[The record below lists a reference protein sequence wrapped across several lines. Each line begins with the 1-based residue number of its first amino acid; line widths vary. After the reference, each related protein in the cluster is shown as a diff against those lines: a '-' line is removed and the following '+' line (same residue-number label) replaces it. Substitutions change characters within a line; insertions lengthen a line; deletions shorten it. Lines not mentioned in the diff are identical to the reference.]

1 MENKISS
8 KDLQAF
14 FLDALSGVEYTLLK
28 GLNPFLLDINQ
39 EKYYVYIKNLSS
51 AYFTN
56 KDVWRVQL
64 PIKEEFD
71 FIKQSETKFVL
82 LGYDYD
88 NDVYAT
94 WNPVW
99 SKQRLNIAKSVSF
112 YSRLSLQKKV
122 VEEGRFENYDLQND
136 GKVLAFPRYLLPQFF
151 DNFNNYFSY
160 EGDYIALGSKRRALA
175 NNTYKVFIDSK
186 NLMPFAEYL
195 SDSGLLFTT
204 IEKYLDVI
212 KLLINGGYIIR
223 NKRIFMACDTID
235 DYLEMVPKFVAIP
248 EVARLNEQRSNLI
261 FNALTLYIK
270 YLSKFIMNEKTVDE
284 NNYLIDELNDNAKN
298 NVSEEYGDEYDIDR
312 INTDS
317 RGHLTRIA
325 NPKLIEL
332 LKPYLVK
339 EYRELSTVFN
349 IIDDFYKGQYECME
363 LSEWYKLIDSID
375 WSNPYEGG
383 IERTKKTSS
392 RQKIKVVFPNGQVV
406 KNKRVVD
413 TLLSVIEYAGDER
426 VKEIGLMIGRHK
438 LITNY
443 PEHDHLSAYKKINNI
458 YVNTYSSTQSK
469 YEHIS
474 EINARLKLGLTVL
487 LE

>member
-1 MENKISS
+1 MENKISP
-8 KDLQAF
+8 KDLQAL
-14 FLDALSGVEYTLLK
+14 FLNALTGIDYTLVN
-28 GLNPFLLDINQ
+28 GVNPFLLTINQ
-39 EKYYVYIKNLSS
+39 EEFYVYIKNLSS

-56 KDVWRVQL
+56 QDVWRIQL

-71 FIKQSETKFVL
+71 FIKKSETKFVL
-82 LGYDYD
+82 LGYDCD
-88 NDVYAT
+88 NDVYST

-112 YSRLSLQKKV
+112 YSRLSLQKRV
-122 VEEGRFENYDLQND
+122 VDEGRFEYYDLQND
-136 GKVLAFPRYLLPQFF
+136 GKVLSFPRYLLPQFF
-151 DNFNNYFSY
+151 ENFDNFFSY

-186 NLMPFAEYL
+186 NIIPFEEFL

-235 DYLEMVPKFVAIP
+235 DYLEIVPKFVAIP
-248 EVARLNEQRSNLI
+248 EVARLNEQCSNLI
-261 FNALTLYIK
+261 STSLTLYIK
-270 YLSKFIMNEKTVDE
+270 YLSKFIMNEKMGDK
-284 NNYLIDELNDNAKN
+284 NNYIIDELNDNAKN
-298 NVSEEYGDEYDIDR
+298 NVSGEYGDEYEIDR

-332 LKPYLVK
+332 LKPYLAK

-375 WSNPYEGG
+375 WTNPYEGG

-406 KNKRVVD
+406 MNKRVVD
-413 TLLSVIEYAGDER
+413 TLLSVIEYAGIER
-426 VKEIGLMIGRHK
+426 AKELGLMIGKYK
-438 LITNY
+438 LITNN
-443 PEHDHLSAYKKINNI
+443 PEHNHLSAYKKINNL

-474 EINARLKLGLTVL
+474 EINTRLKLGLNVS